1 MIGKMGTMLGSGAI
15 VVFDED
21 TDMVKACLR
30 LVRFFARESCG
41 KCTPC
46 REGTSWLEKILER
59 IVDGHGRPEDL
70 DLLLDVCDNISVG
83 MNWPP
88 KQTTICPLGQS
99 ATTPVAS
106 AIMRFQDEFEA
117 YLGGP
122 APVTVEVKGPAF
134 VGPYVPPADAPKE
147 EVGADA

>member
-1 MIGKMGTMLGSGAI
+1 
-15 VVFDED
+15 
-21 TDMVKACLR
+21 
-30 LVRFFARESCG
+30 
-41 KCTPC
+41 
-46 REGTSWLEKILER
+46 
-59 IVDGHGRPEDL
+59 
-70 DLLLDVCDNISVG
+70 

-122 APVTVEVKGPAF
+122 AEITVEVKGPAF
-134 VGPYVPPADAPKE
+134 VGPYVQEAASVD
-147 EVGADA
+147 